1 MRHIDVFNGDADGI
15 CALHQLRMADPV
27 EAELITGVKHDIE
40 LIKRVN
46 AESGDQVTVL
56 DVSLECN
63 RGALVKLLER
73 GARVRYFDHH
83 AAPDIPVHPGLE
95 AMIDESADVCTS
107 ILVDRYLGGRFRIWA
122 VVAAFGDNLGN
133 VALGLAQSLKL
144 DKDQQGALQELG
156 ENLNYNAYGET
167 ESDLL
172 IPPAELYRMIK
183 RYADPFH
190 LIHKEPVIGR
200 LGKERVSDLQQA
212 LAVAPQRMSG
222 TSDVYI
228 LPDEPWSRRVSGTF
242 ANHLATTN
250 PKRAHAVLTRNARG
264 GYTISV
270 RSPLDG
276 DRAALDFCQLFT
288 TGGGRLHAAGIN
300 HLEPARLEEFLD
312 RFEESFRAR

>member
-15 CALHQLRMADPV
+15 CALHQLRLAEPV

-40 LIKRVN
+40 LLKRVN
-46 AESGDQVTVL
+46 AGSGDEVTVL
-56 DVSLECN
+56 DVSLERN

-83 AAPDIPVHPGLE
+83 AAPDIPVHPGLQ
-95 AMIDESADVCTS
+95 ATIDESADICTS
-107 ILVDRYLGGRFRIWA
+107 ILVDRFLGGRYRVWA
-122 VVAAFGDNLGN
+122 VVAAFGDNLGSA
-133 VALGLAQSLKL
+133 ALSLAQSLKL
-144 DKDQQGALQELG
+144 DKNQQAALRELG

-183 RYADPFH
+183 RYAEPFH
-190 LIHKEPVIGR
+190 LIHEEPVIGW
-200 LGKERVSDLQQA
+200 LGKERVSDLKQA

-228 LPDEPWSRRVSGTF
+228 LPDGPWSRRVSGTF
-242 ANHLATTN
+242 ANHLATVDPN
-250 PKRAHAVLTRNARG
+250 RAHAVITRTSR

-276 DRAALDFCQLFT
+276 NRSALEFCRLFP

-300 HLEPARLEEFLD
+300 HLEPARLDEFLD

>member
-1 MRHIDVFNGDADGI
+1 MR
-15 CALHQLRMADPV
+15 
-27 EAELITGVKHDIE
+27 
-40 LIKRVN
+40 
-46 AESGDQVTVL
+46 GDQVTVL
-56 DVSLECN
+56 DVSLERN
-63 RGALVKLLER
+63 RGALVNLLER
-73 GARVRYFDHH
+73 GACVRYFDHH

-144 DKDQQGALQELG
+144 DKDQQDALRELG

-228 LPDEPWSRRVSGTF
+228 LPDEPWSCRVSGTF
-242 ANHLATTN
+242 ANHLATAD

-270 RSPLDG
+270 RSPRDEG
-276 DRAALDFCQLFT
+276 KPALDFCRLFT

-300 HLEPARLEEFLD
+300 HLEPTRLEELLD